1 MNSSIDNKYQ
11 VSLNLHQ
18 NDCIFLIFIIL
29 LLITKCII
37 VLFSTIILRSLFILS
52 WLKVLNS
59 LCSFIFVFISTSL
72 IHTFLMLKKVTH
84 KRKVNL
90 KNWIILNFKIDSFI
104 IFLINF
110 IIYNLYY
117 KFLNKFSY
125 IIKYPKYAF
134 IINQSIVNYFL
145 FFFNKKLYKDFV
157 IFKKVK

>member
-11 VSLNLHQ
+11 VSSNLHQ
-18 NDCIFLIFIIL
+18 NDCIFLVFIIL

-52 WLKVLNS
+52 WLKLLNS
-59 LCSFIFVFISTSL
+59 LCSFIFLSISTSL
-72 IHTFLMLKKVTH
+72 IHTFFMLKKVTH

-117 KFLNKFSY
+117 KFLNKSSY

-134 IINQSIVNYFL
+134 IINQFCKL
-145 FFFNKKLYKDFV
+145 FSVLFEQKTL
-157 IFKKVK
+157 